1 MMVLWIVFVKLW
13 RVISKFIFGF
23 SWLIMIKRNSGLWV
37 LKLYV
42 FFILVISKFRIIM
55 IFWLSWML
63 ILFCLFIILSVLFF
77 CFRLILNWV
86 LLVVLLLQKKM
97 ENGCMRIFW
106 MLIMLKVFL
115 SFIGG
120 CVLSKLGGCGLLLVG
135 ILLMNCWLVFMVGVF
150 RLIWSYKLGIIGYW
164 GQRLVL

>member
-1 MMVLWIVFVKLW
+1 
-13 RVISKFIFGF
+13 
-23 SWLIMIKRNSGLWV
+23 
-37 LKLYV
+37 
-42 FFILVISKFRIIM
+42 
-55 IFWLSWML
+55 
-63 ILFCLFIILSVLFF
+63 
-77 CFRLILNWV
+77 
-86 LLVVLLLQKKM
+86 
-97 ENGCMRIFW
+97 MRIFW

-164 GQRLVL
+164 G